1 MSPLIELT
9 KEHLTPLLHKLAV
22 QALKNSPCPFAWMT
36 QDSLWID
43 DAWLAASLNIKLNHL
58 PQQLKPNDWVN
69 VLVVLGLVSRP
80 QRYVLSYDSKFGGRA
95 RWRHLVQVTKDVLPA
110 NVAEVA
116 YRWHLHEIED
126 HPFMEW
132 GVPEDRHATRTPTS
146 LLRLALLLPDPTMLD
161 SHRRPSS
168 ILPTPHAVIAT
179 YHEARAVESDWAA
192 RSDAE

>member
-9 KEHLTPLLHKLAV
+9 KEHLTSLLHKLAV
-22 QALKNSPCPFAWMT
+22 QALKKSPCPFAWMME
-36 QDSLWID
+36 DSLWID

-95 RWRHLVQVTKDVLPA
+95 RWRHLVQASKDVLPTS
-110 NVAEVA
+110 VTEVA

-132 GVPEDRHATRTPTS
+132 GIPGDMHATRAPAN
-146 LLRLALLLPDPTMLD
+146 LLRLALLLPDPAALD

-168 ILPTPHAVIAT
+168 VLPVPHAVIAT
-179 YHEARAVESDWAA
+179 YHEAIVAGSDQAA